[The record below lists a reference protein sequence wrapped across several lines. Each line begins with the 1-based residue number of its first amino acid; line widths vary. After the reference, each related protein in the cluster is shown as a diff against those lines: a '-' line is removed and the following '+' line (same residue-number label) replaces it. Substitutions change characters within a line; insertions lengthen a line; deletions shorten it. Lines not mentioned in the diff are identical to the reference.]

1 MDIKWEWIIAIT
13 SLVILIV
20 DRLPYLFKMLS
31 KKLPNAS
38 RILGKTSRFILKLI
52 LIAIAITLALAFLP
66 RWLIFSIIAIEVL
79 TWFIKKD
86 IVEIIEKKYG
96 DRLNIYEKQLDK
108 VQREIDNIRFTKA
121 LK

>member
-13 SLVILIV
+13 SLVILIA
-20 DRLPYLFKMLS
+20 DRLPYLIKMLS
-31 KKLPNAS
+31 KKFPNVS